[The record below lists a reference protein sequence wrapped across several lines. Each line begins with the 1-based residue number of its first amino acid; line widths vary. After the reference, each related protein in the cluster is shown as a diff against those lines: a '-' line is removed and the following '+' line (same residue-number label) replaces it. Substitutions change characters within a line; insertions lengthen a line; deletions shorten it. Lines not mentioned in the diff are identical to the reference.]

1 MSNIIK
7 QEISVIN
14 KRKAQAE
21 VIKPIYEEMVS
32 TLGKK
37 QAKQILKNAI
47 IKNAINEGRILR
59 EKSNTQTS
67 KNNIIDQFVEV
78 FENWKTGGALEINE
92 IKKDK
97 ESYHF
102 DVTRCKYA
110 EMYNQLGMKELGGI
124 LSCNRDS
131 SFSKGFDKNLILER
145 NQTIMEGSSCCTF
158 RYKLEKND

>member
-1 MSNIIK
+1 MSKIIK
-7 QEISVIN
+7 QEISIIE

-32 TLGKK
+32 TLGKTK
-37 QAKQILKNAI
+37 AKKILKNAI
-47 IKNAINEGRILR
+47 IKNAIDEGRVLR
-59 EKSNTQTS
+59 EKSNKTSS
-67 KNNIIDQFVEV
+67 KNNVIDQFIEV

-92 IKKDK
+92 IKKDN
-97 ESYHF
+97 EIYHF

-110 EMYNQLGMKELGGI
+110 EMYSKLGIKELGGI

-131 SFSKGFDKNLILER
+131 NFSKGFDKNLILER

-158 RYKLEKND
+158 RYKLEK